1 MRSWTVVA
9 AVLVQGADVVTVADL
24 AVITAISLTLWLII
38 LQATPALL
46 GAL

>member
-1 MRSWTVVA
+1 MIIPLRH
-9 AVLVQGADVVTVADL
+9 L

-38 LQATPALL
+38 LKFTLVLL

>member
-1 MRSWTVVA
+1 M
-9 AVLVQGADVVTVADL
+9 TVADL

-38 LQATPALL
+38 MQATLALL

>member
-1 MRSWTVVA
+1 M
-9 AVLVQGADVVTVADL
+9 TVADL

-38 LQATPALL
+38 LKFTLVLL